1 MAHHDANKHSW
12 QRYRIENQT
21 TQPLPTGNLPFR
33 MYLSAHHLTSLD
45 AARLS
50 NVLYITTWNIEQNN
64 SIHPEHAASVRAAL
78 RRATGVAYTGPIIV
92 HTDRQLLSRPPMRD
106 ERRRDETL

>member
-1 MAHHDANKHSW
+1 MAHHDANKYSW
-12 QRYRIENQT
+12 QRCRIENQT

-50 NVLYITTWNIEQNN
+50 KVLYVTTWNIEQNKP
-64 SIHPEHAASVRAAL
+64 IHPGHAALVRAAL
-78 RRATGVAYTGPIIV
+78 RHATGVAYTGPIIV
-92 HTDRQLLSRPPMRD
+92 HTDRQFLSRPPLRD
-106 ERRRDETL
+106 GRRHNESI